1 MSSLTP
7 SGIRSISCIIS
18 ARTCSSLVV
27 DRDIGVGGGYLGYR
41 GRSGVSLGCGG
52 KFGVD
57 FVLWRPRV
65 RRESVDLVF
74 RRSPSIGD
82 VLTKISDGHKL
93 CRSLYLLTMSPSDE
107 KAVSDSH
114 VASEMGYPFHFM

>member
-18 ARTCSSLVV
+18 TQTCLSLVV
-27 DRDIGVGGGYLGYR
+27 DKDIGVGGGYLGYG

-57 FVLWRPRV
+57 FVLWSPRV
-65 RRESVDLVF
+65 HRESVDLVF
-74 RRSPSIGD
+74 RISPSIGD
-82 VLTKISDGHKL
+82 V
-93 CRSLYLLTMSPSDE
+93 
-107 KAVSDSH
+107 
-114 VASEMGYPFHFM
+114 